1 MKLPISMTALKVAL
15 IVCVRLVLLTV
26 LLETERTPV
35 QNIILIIRELVVQRY
50 YNPKKYIIT
59 VLIIIGRNTK
69 LLNH

>member
-1 MKLPISMTALKVAL
+1 MTALKVAL